1 MMRRLATAFV
11 IVVGVL
17 IPARPAA
24 AHSVTGVQPTNYR
37 SQIIGVTPATPG
49 LTVVLL
55 DLGSRVR
62 LTWHGPDEVVVIDYD
77 GGPYLRI
84 GPGGVFENRRSSM
97 ASTPSGAAPTS
108 TTVTPAPAVAAPAP
122 DWHRVSA
129 GSTATWKDR
138 RSQWQGPQPASV
150 AAHTGRAQVVGQ
162 WVIPMRRA
170 DTDIAVDGRVTWVP
184 PPSAAPWLVAALLL
198 AILIAPLGLLRRWG
212 PPLSAVAA
220 LLLANDIV
228 HSVGN
233 AMAARGSVPGI
244 VFKVVVGGL
253 ALTAAWVA
261 ALWAVPA
268 LQRQRVGGLF
278 VAGFAIFAMLMISGL
293 GDSLSLGRSELPYA
307 FAPVMAR
314 AAITLAIGGS
324 VGLLGAIVVVLRRH
338 PEYWLADARQPA
350 PR

>member
-1 MMRRLATAFV
+1 MRRLATAFV

-17 IPARPAA
+17 VPAPPAG

-37 SQIIGVTPATPG
+37 SQITAVTPATPG
-49 LTVVLL
+49 LTVELL
-55 DLGSRVR
+55 DLGDRVR
-62 LTWHGPDEVVVIDYD
+62 LTWRGPDEVVVIDYD
-77 GGPYLRI
+77 GQAYLRI
-84 GPGGVFENRRSSM
+84 GAGGVFENRRSPM
-97 ASTPSGAAPTS
+97 ASTTSGAAATS
-108 TTVTPAPAVAAPAP
+108 TTVTPAAAVPPPPP
-122 DWHRVSA
+122 DWHRVA
-129 GSTATWKDR
+129 TGSTATWKDR
-138 RSQWQGPQPASV
+138 RTRWQSPQPASV
-150 AAHTGRAQVVGQ
+150 AAHPAQAQVVGQ
-162 WVIPMRRA
+162 WVIPLRGA
-170 DTDIAVDGRVTWVP
+170 GTDVAVTGRVTWVP
-184 PPSAAPWLVAALLL
+184 PPSAAPWLIGALLL
-198 AILIAPLGLLRRWG
+198 AILIVPLGLLRRWG

-233 AMAARGSVPGI
+233 AMAARGSVSAI
-244 VFKVVVGGL
+244 VFRVVVGGL

-278 VAGFAIFAMLMISGL
+278 VAGFAIFTMLMISGL